1 MRGRKYA
8 WGKPDERKMRGETQ
22 KRKGIGAKFGTVLF
36 NSDYS
41 NLIIKLSNFDSYHY
55 DLSYCYNSIK
65 DTILSVFRS
74 S

>member
-1 MRGRKYA
+1 MRGCEYA

-41 NLIIKLSNFDSYHY
+41 NLIIKLSNFDYDYHY
-55 DLSYCYNSIK
+55 D
-65 DTILSVFRS
+65 
-74 S
+74 